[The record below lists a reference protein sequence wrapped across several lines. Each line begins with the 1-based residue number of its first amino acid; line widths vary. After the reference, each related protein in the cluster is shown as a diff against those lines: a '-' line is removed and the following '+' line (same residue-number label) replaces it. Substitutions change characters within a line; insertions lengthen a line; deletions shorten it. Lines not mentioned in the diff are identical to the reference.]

1 MSPQVAAPGPVT
13 ETKATFSEILY
24 NQNIHFDSFDN
35 ATTDKISCL
44 KEQIAYNYL
53 IMIL

>member
-13 ETKATFSEILY
+13 ETEATFPEILY

-35 ATTDKISCL
+35 ATTDKIPCL
-44 KEQIAYNYL
+44 KEQIAYNNL